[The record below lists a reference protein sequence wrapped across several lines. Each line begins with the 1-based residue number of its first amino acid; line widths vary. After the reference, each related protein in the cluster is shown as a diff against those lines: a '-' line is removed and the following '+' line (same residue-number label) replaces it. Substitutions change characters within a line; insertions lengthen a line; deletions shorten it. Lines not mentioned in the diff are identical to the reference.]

1 MLKDQERPKETAHA
15 KAKRRWRNHDISTR
29 FKEAQKN
36 PNGANEFPVFDGKK
50 YFATE
55 RPKPPKIGE
64 TLTNGEKRSGS
75 VHRLESKLTKH
86 IKSLLKGH
94 VDKNLAMYAAS
105 LQYQKRRLLLERL
118 RRLEAQQSQ
127 GE

>member
-1 MLKDQERPKETAHA
+1 MLKDQERPKETAHS
-15 KAKRRWRNHDISTR
+15 KAMRRWRNHDISTR
-29 FKEAQKN
+29 FKKAQKS
-36 PNGANEFPVFDGKK
+36 PNGAKEFPIFDGKK

-55 RPKPPKIGE
+55 RPKPPKIAE
-64 TLTNGEKRSGS
+64 TLTNSDRRSGA
-75 VHRLESKLTKH
+75 VNRLETKFAKH

-94 VDKNLAMYAAS
+94 VDKNLAMYAAA